1 MDLDTFVADNQA
13 RFVEKKKR
21 VRMCSK
27 ELARLPLEIK
37 VYILEH
43 MLLGSDN
50 SIIEKANKGREH
62 LQEMWDTFNKI
73 EKIVEFQQAIV
84 IIKKTYEKLY
94 LKIKLTPSSH
104 IYFHANSRTCLSEKF
119 ECLKIVEKYEKVI
132 EQDNVIAVA
141 RRISKTMFE
150 KKHKCLSSV
159 LANLQLMIVKFA
171 RETPAG
177 ACTSTEFSCFRDR
190 QNGTIKNIIES
201 GLHFLSL
208 ADINADTEHF
218 KMALSDDINHV
229 LGTM

>member
-13 RFVEKKKR
+13 HFVEKKKR
-21 VRMCSK
+21 VRTCSK

-94 LKIKLTPSSH
+94 LKIKLTPSSL
-104 IYFHANSRTCLSEKF
+104 IFFTL
-119 ECLKIVEKYEKVI
+119 I
-132 EQDNVIAVA
+132 
-141 RRISKTMFE
+141 
-150 KKHKCLSSV
+150 
-159 LANLQLMIVKFA
+159 LAHVYQ
-171 RETPAG
+171 R
-177 ACTSTEFSCFRDR
+177 
-190 QNGTIKNIIES
+190 
-201 GLHFLSL
+201 SL
-208 ADINADTEHF
+208 NA
-218 KMALSDDINHV
+218 
-229 LGTM
+229 

>member
-1 MDLDTFVADNQA
+1 M
-13 RFVEKKKR
+13 
-21 VRMCSK
+21 
-27 ELARLPLEIK
+27 
-37 VYILEH
+37 
-43 MLLGSDN
+43 
-50 SIIEKANKGREH
+50 
-62 LQEMWDTFNKI
+62 
-73 EKIVEFQQAIV
+73 
-84 IIKKTYEKLY
+84 
-94 LKIKLTPSSH
+94 
-104 IYFHANSRTCLSEKF
+104 
-119 ECLKIVEKYEKVI
+119 
-132 EQDNVIAVA
+132 
-141 RRISKTMFE
+141 
-150 KKHKCLSSV
+150 